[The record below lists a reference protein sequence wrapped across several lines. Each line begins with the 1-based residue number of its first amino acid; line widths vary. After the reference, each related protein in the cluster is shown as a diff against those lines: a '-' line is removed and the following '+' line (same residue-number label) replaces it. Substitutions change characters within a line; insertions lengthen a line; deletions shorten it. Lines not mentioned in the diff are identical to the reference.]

1 MDFGYQA
8 WAASYYDRQKFLLF
22 FIIKKWMVE
31 DLIMNLEAG
40 LWQQQALK
48 HTMTPELSQAIALL
62 QYSAQELTSYLE
74 SKALE
79 NPLIS
84 LRDAP
89 IENGCKKWKAERNK
103 SEWIEQMVDNSVPLE
118 EQLLSQLNLKD
129 FSRMQISIIKILL
142 QHLDENGYFRGD
154 IGEISVKRNVPR
166 QLVEKGLAVVQEL
179 EPAGIGAR
187 SLQECLL
194 IQIKRKSPKDM
205 LAIKIIADYF
215 VLFAERKWV
224 HLSKEL
230 KVSMAEI
237 QNIFDFIQ
245 KLNPKPGL
253 EFATDQTHFVVPDA
267 IIEVTKKGISVR
279 LSEASVPKINFNSSY
294 YKKFYGNEDPLVNS
308 FLQEKLQDFQWIMKG
323 IEQRRET
330 LFKVIIKITEK
341 QREYF
346 LGCPNHLNP
355 MTMKELAQELDVHES
370 TISRAVREKYVQTP
384 SGMVTL
390 KSFFSSAVPTGSDKS
405 ASSVQVKKK
414 LSLIIATENKKSP
427 LSDQEI
433 VKILEEKESIVI
445 SRRTVAKYRD
455 QLGIPSWTNRK
466 RY

>member
-1 MDFGYQA
+1 M
-8 WAASYYDRQKFLLF
+8 K
-22 FIIKKWMVE
+22 E

-62 QYSAQELTSYLE
+62 QYSAQELTSYFE

-89 IENGCKKWKAERNK
+89 IQNRCKKWTAERNK
-103 SEWIEQMVDNSVPLE
+103 SEWIEQVVDNSMSLD

-129 FSRMQISIIKILL
+129 FSRTQLTMIKILL
-142 QHLDENGYFRGD
+142 QNLDENGYFRGD
-154 IGEISVKRNVPR
+154 IGEISMTRNVPK
-166 QLVEKGLAVVQEL
+166 QLVEESLSAIQEM

-187 SLQECLL
+187 NLQECLL
-194 IQIKRKSPKDM
+194 IQIKRKSPKDK
-205 LAIKIIADYF
+205 LAIKIISDYF
-215 VLFAERKWV
+215 VLFAEKKWV
-224 HLSKEL
+224 HLSKKL

-237 QNIFDFIQ
+237 QNVFDFIQ

-253 EFATDQTHFVVPDA
+253 QFATDQTHFIIPDA
-267 IIEVTKKGISVR
+267 IIEVTEKGISVR
-279 LSEASVPKINFNSSY
+279 LSEASVPKMNFNSSY
-294 YKKFYGNEDPLVNS
+294 YKKFSGNEDPLVNR
-308 FLQEKLQDFQWIMKG
+308 FLQEKLKDFQWIMKA
-323 IEQRRET
+323 IEQRRDT
-330 LFKVIIKITEK
+330 LSKVIIKITEK

-355 MTMKELAQELDVHES
+355 MTMKELAQELNVHES

-390 KSFFSSAVPTGSDKS
+390 KSFFSSAVPTVSDKS
-405 ASSVQVKKK
+405 ASSIQVKKK

-433 VKILEEKESIVI
+433 VKVLEDKESIAI
-445 SRRTVAKYRD
+445 SRRTVAKYRE
-455 QLGIPSWTNRK
+455 QLGIPSCTNRK
-466 RY
+466 RF

>member
-1 MDFGYQA
+1 
-8 WAASYYDRQKFLLF
+8 
-22 FIIKKWMVE
+22 
-31 DLIMNLEAG
+31 MNLEAG

-89 IENGCKKWKAERNK
+89 IGCKKWKPESNK
-103 SEWIEQMVDNSVPLE
+103 SEWIEQMVDNSMPLE

-154 IGEISVKRNVPR
+154 IGEISMKRNVPR
-166 QLVEKGLAVVQEL
+166 QLVEEGLAALQEL

-187 SLQECLL
+187 NLQECLL
-194 IQIKRKSPKDM
+194 IQIMRKSPTDE

-215 VLFAERKWV
+215 VLFAERKWG

-237 QNIFDFIQ
+237 QNILDFIQ

-253 EFATDQTHFVVPDA
+253 EFATDQTHFIVPDA
-267 IIEVTKKGISVR
+267 IIEVTKKDISVR
-279 LSEASVPKINFNSSY
+279 LSEASLPKINFNSKY
-294 YKKFYGNEDPLVNS
+294 YKRFSETGDQHVNK
-308 FLQEKLQDFQWIMKG
+308 FLQEKLQDFQWIMKS

-330 LFKVIIKITEK
+330 LTNVIMKIAEK
-341 QREYF
+341 QQEYF
-346 LGCPNHLNP
+346 FEGPTHLNP
-355 MTMKELAQELDVHES
+355 LTMKELAQELNVHES

-390 KSFFSSAVPTGSDKS
+390 RSFFSMAVPSMSEKG
-405 ASSVQVKKK
+405 ASSTQVKHS
-414 LSLIIATENKKSP
+414 LSLIIAKENKQNP

-433 VKILEEKESIVI
+433 VEILKKENIVI
-445 SRRTVAKYRD
+445 SRRTVAKYRT
-455 QLGIPSWTNRK
+455 QLGIPSLTNRK